1 VVTVKREIVSVI
13 PAFELGVWNAWIFV
27 LPFFLAWLSGL
38 IINKDKWVEAPLNE
52 KEKSI
57 SRLSSVVMLILFI
70 YPIFLPLRINTVWFY
85 FGFLFYLVGMILVT
99 AAEVNF
105 ATTPICKTCTKGGY
119 RISRNPMFFGGFLLF
134 IGIGL
139 VCVSWIY
146 LLLGILLIILM
157 NVLVNAE
164 ERFCLEKYGDAY
176 REFMNRTP
184 KWIGIPKSERK
195 A

>member
-1 VVTVKREIVSVI
+1 MGI
-13 PAFELGVWNAWIFV
+13 
-27 LPFFLAWLSGL
+27 
-38 IINKDKWVEAPLNE
+38 
-52 KEKSI
+52 
-57 SRLSSVVMLILFI
+57 
-70 YPIFLPLRINTVWFY
+70 
-85 FGFLFYLVGMILVT
+85 ILVT

-105 ATTPICKTCTKGGY
+105 ATTPIGKTVTKGVY

-176 REFMNRTP
+176 REYMNKTP
-184 KWIGIPKSERK
+184 KWIGIPKSQETE
-195 A
+195 

>member
-1 VVTVKREIVSVI
+1 MSLVPE
-13 PAFELGVWNAWIFV
+13 FELGLWNGWIFV
-27 LPFFLAWLSGL
+27 LPLLLVWLAGL
-38 IINKDKWVEAPLNE
+38 IVNKDKWEEAPLNE
-52 KEKSI
+52 KEKPI
-57 SRLSSVVMLILFI
+57 SRLSFVVTLILFI

-85 FGFLFYLVGMILVT
+85 VGFLFYLVGIILVT

-105 ATTPICKTCTKGGY
+105 ATTPIGKTVTKGVY
-119 RISRNPMFFGGFLLF
+119 RISRNPMFFGGFLSF

-157 NVLVNAE
+157 NVSVNAE

-176 REFMNRTP
+176 REYMNRTP
-184 KWIGIPKSERK
+184 KWIGIPKSK
-195 A
+195 KSDLD

>member
-1 VVTVKREIVSVI
+1 MSLI
-13 PAFELGVWNAWIFV
+13 PAFELRLWNAWIFA
-27 LPFFLAWLSGL
+27 LPFFLVWLSGL
-38 IINKDKWVEAPLNE
+38 IVNKDKWEDAQLTE
-52 KEKSI
+52 KEKPI
-57 SRLSSVVMLILFI
+57 SRLFLVVMVILFI
-70 YPIFLPLRINTVWFY
+70 YPIFLPLRINTVWFHV
-85 FGFLFYLVGMILVT
+85 GFLFYLVGIILVT

-105 ATTPICKTCTKGGY
+105 ATTPIGGTVTKGVY

-146 LLLGILLIILM
+146 LLLGILFIILM

-176 REFMNRTP
+176 REYMNRTP
-184 KWIGIPKSERK
+184 RWIGIPKSHETE
-195 A
+195 